1 MSMLQRLM
9 GAFAVVVALGALQG
23 LLMIH
28 NVGALGEKVALVATK
43 PIAGVDNARAAWSAY
58 RDAQSYLASFL
69 EMTRPQES
77 RAALAT
83 FDGHVKVLT
92 DHLDKLAA
100 AATSSAAA
108 DKVRSVKADVT
119 QWADKARVLLG
130 AAPATSIPAP
140 HALARMEVGI
150 RKTLDDLVTLAL
162 GDADTIRADVEGSIA
177 TVKQLSW
184 LFIGIGIVAGV
195 ALALV
200 CSLAISRPLM
210 RLEATMRRLA
220 DGDLDVDVSDKNRK
234 DEIGRMAAVLEI
246 FRRNAAEVRRLEE
259 RTRESERSAAEERR
273 ALLGNVAARFKSQV
287 AGLVAHVLETI
298 AGVAVA
304 AETMSA
310 TAQETRGRVDRV
322 LGDSEVA
329 SASIGTVAAA
339 TEEMAAASGEI
350 AQRSDQSHH
359 VASDA
364 VTKVEASSQVI
375 SSLTEATGKIGKVVD
390 LIGDIAAQTNLLALN
405 ATIEAAR
412 AGHAGRGF
420 AVVAAE
426 VKSLADQTAKATS
439 EISTQIAQVQDTTR
453 QAASVMNTIQ
463 QTIRSIDM
471 AAAEVASAIDQ
482 QRGAIAEISGSTQ
495 RASVSA
501 SQVAGTLQ
509 ALQTTFA
516 QVGTASG
523 DIRSKIGALGE
534 SAEALR
540 NETEHFLCDVL
551 AA

>member
-1 MSMLQRLM
+1 MRWRAWRWAS
-9 GAFAVVVALGALQG
+9 
-23 LLMIH
+23 
-28 NVGALGEKVALVATK
+28 
-43 PIAGVDNARAAWSAY
+43 ARRS
-58 RDAQSYLASFL
+58 
-69 EMTRPQES
+69 T
-77 RAALAT
+77 
-83 FDGHVKVLT
+83 
-92 DHLDKLAA
+92 
-100 AATSSAAA
+100 TSS
-108 DKVRSVKADVT
+108 RS
-119 QWADKARVLLG
+119 R
-130 AAPATSIPAP
+130 
-140 HALARMEVGI
+140 
-150 RKTLDDLVTLAL
+150 L

-177 TVKQLSW
+177 TVKHLSW

-220 DGDLDVDVSDKNRK
+220 DGDLDVDVSDKDRK

-273 ALLGNVAARFKSQV
+273 ALLANVAARFQSQV
-287 AGLVAHVLETI
+287 AGLVGQVLETI

-310 TAQETRGRVDRV
+310 IAEETRGRVDRV

-364 VTKVEASSQVI
+364 VIKVEASSQVI

-412 AGHAGRGF
+412 AGDAGRGF

-453 QAASVMNTIQ
+453 QAAGVMNTIQ

-471 AAAEVASAIDQ
+471 AAAEVAGAIDQ

-495 RASVSA
+495 RASASA
-501 SQVAGTLQ
+501 AQVAGTSAGPADHVRRRSGRPPAISAARSARWARAPRRCATKPSISCATCWRREPQ
-509 ALQTTFA
+509 MRKPGSVSEHPTNDDRVALIPAVSGKRLVVPESVRGRPVGQLE
-516 QVGTASG
+516 QQRGPDVVGTVDRA
-523 DIRSKIGALGE
+523 DRSSE
-534 SAEALR
+534 NEAV
-540 NETEHFLCDVL
+540 TV
-551 AA
+551 